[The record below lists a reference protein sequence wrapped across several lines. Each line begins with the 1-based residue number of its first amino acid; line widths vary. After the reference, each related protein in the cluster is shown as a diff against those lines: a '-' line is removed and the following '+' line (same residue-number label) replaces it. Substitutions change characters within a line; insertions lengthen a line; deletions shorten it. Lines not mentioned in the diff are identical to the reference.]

1 MRKDWCWSHN
11 IPFHSFNASIAAPT
25 FSSCACLHQPPA
37 EKIRPRL
44 RRVWVYNSTACTATP
59 NNMREWE
66 KQHVQS
72 RRGGRIQG
80 QVLKLSGGWQ
90 NDSRLWEDDSTD
102 EWEVCC
108 LSFVALES
116 RGGFLM
122 LQKSWGVTT
131 GVFFICFE
139 KKKKSGYARLEHF
152 KEENLFP
159 SSKKL
164 KEFLYFLFFSMEGH
178 LGVQSEQ
185 EE

>member
-1 MRKDWCWSHN
+1 MLVS
-11 IPFHSFNASIAAPT
+11 FHYFNASVAAPT

-37 EKIRPRL
+37 EKSRPRL

-59 NNMREWE
+59 NNMHEWE

-116 RGGFLM
+116 RGGVLM
-122 LQKSWGVTT
+122 LQKSWGITT
-131 GVFFICFE
+131 GGFIICFGE
-139 KKKKSGYARLEHF
+139 KKKKTVMQDWNISRRKICSLR
-152 KEENLFP
+152 P
-159 SSKKL
+159 KKL
-164 KEFLYFLFFSMEGH
+164 KEFLYFLFFSVKGH
-178 LGVQSEQ
+178 LGVQPEQ

>member
-11 IPFHSFNASIAAPT
+11 IPFHSFNASVAAPT

-37 EKIRPRL
+37 ERSRPRL

-59 NNMREWE
+59 NNMHEWE

-116 RGGFLM
+116 RGGVLM

-131 GVFFICFE
+131 GGFIICFGE
-139 KKKKSGYARLEHF
+139 KKKKPKRLCKVGTF
-152 KEENLFP
+152 QGGKFVP
-159 SSKKL
+159 
-164 KEFLYFLFFSMEGH
+164 F
-178 LGVQSEQ
+178 VQKN
-185 EE
+185 